1 MNKFFKPLSKKDAQV
16 IAVIFGLAFIYLVI
30 SFIKTL
36 LSGTTFDD
44 AKSDLIL
51 IAFVG
56 IVEWAMVNIALSKD
70 KKSEEKQQAEEAAA
84 ADAADVKAAE
94 ARLDKDQ
101 AEMLAAKYE
110 DDTAPKL

>member
-1 MNKFFKPLSKKDAQV
+1 MNKFFKPLAKKDAQIV
-16 IAVIFGLAFIYLVI
+16 AVIFGLAFIYLVI

-56 IVEWAMVNIALSKD
+56 IVEWAMITIALSKD
-70 KKSEEKQQAEEAAA
+70 KKSEEKQAENTEA
-84 ADAADVKAAE
+84 ADAADIKAAE

>member
-1 MNKFFKPLSKKDAQV
+1 MKSFFKPLSKRDAQV

-36 LSGTTFDD
+36 IAGTTFDD

-51 IAFVG
+51 VFFVG
-56 IVEWAMVNIALSKD
+56 IIEWAMVKIALSKD
-70 KKSEEKQQAEEAAA
+70 KKSEEKQAAEDAAA
-84 ADAADVKAAE
+84 AEAADVKAAE

-101 AEMLAAKYE
+101 AEMLASKYE
-110 DDTAPKL
+110 DDPETKY